1 MTTPEYGPAKGGYIF
16 TSNGVVDTKYP
27 FLIYSDIGTFMAAA
41 MESKIYTGKMDLKS
55 VGMYGLVGI
64 VSRYVETFIATQ
76 NVSERFMSNDYREQ
90 KNQLIVFVINY
101 LLASSKVNPLMHG
114 LRGVN
119 ADLLGK
125 WMVDAMTVDKPL
137 FSM

>member
-1 MTTPEYGPAKGGYIF
+1 MTVTTPPPPVGD
-16 TSNGVVDTKYP
+16 VKYP
-27 FLIYSDIGTFMAAA
+27 FLIYSDVATFLAAGI
-41 MESKIYTGKMDLKS
+41 ESKIYTGKLDLKS

-64 VSRYVETFIATQ
+64 VSRYVEKFIASQ
-76 NVSERFMSNDYREQ
+76 NVNEKFMSNDYREQ

-101 LLASSKVNPLMHG
+101 LLANGKVNPVMHG

-125 WMVDAMTVDKPL
+125 WMVDAMTTDKPL
-137 FSM
+137 FSMAL

>member
-1 MTTPEYGPAKGGYIF
+1 MTTPNSPAP
-16 TSNGVVDTKYP
+16 VDTKYP

-64 VSRYVETFIATQ
+64 VSRYVENFIAKQ

-90 KNQLIVFVINY
+90 KNQLIVFIINY
-101 LLASSKVNPLMHG
+101 LLHSGKVNPLMHG